1 MGRLVNANVW
11 VAPRDPRLGG
21 TYQAA
26 RFPLP
31 TSSLRLG
38 GTYIPRMMGQHR
50 ATRAIRATRAVPGVS
65 RAIRA
70 TRAIPYR
77 RLLGQEA
84 GTVTTLPAT
93 ARERIQ
99 TLCANHPEVCARL
112 CDRFPMAR
120 FFFNTACAAPLA
132 GLGQDEAELEAG
144 ATALETAV
152 TTEIYKDPTAVETIP
167 GGYPGPM
174 TNPDIVTNGQTTEPF
189 YTTAVNYATSGIDWA
204 KANPLIAAA
213 VIGGALL
220 LMGGK
225 RR

>member
-11 VAPRDPRLGG
+11 TPPRDPRLGG
-21 TYQAA
+21 AYVPQ
-26 RFPLP
+26 RFVIP
-31 TSSLRLG
+31 TNSLRGLA

-50 ATRAIRATRAVPGVS
+50 ATRAVRATRALPGVS
-65 RAIRA
+65 RAVRA

-99 TLCANHPEVCARL
+99 ALCTNHPEVCARL

-144 ATALETAV
+144 ATALEAAVITETSGAPLLYTGPMADTTAV
-152 TTEIYKDPTAVETIP
+152 VR
-167 GGYPGPM
+167 
-174 TNPDIVTNGQTTEPF
+174 NGETTEPF

-220 LMGGK
+220 LLGG
-225 RR
+225 RRR